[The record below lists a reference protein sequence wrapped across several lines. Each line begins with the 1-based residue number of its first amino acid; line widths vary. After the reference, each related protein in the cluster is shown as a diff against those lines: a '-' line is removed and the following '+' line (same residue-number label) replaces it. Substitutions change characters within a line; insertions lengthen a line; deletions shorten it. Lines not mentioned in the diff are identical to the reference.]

1 MHVAG
6 CCGAHSRTSSQSGGG
21 RSGKAPWAEGPGPPP
36 PHPQPSDDE
45 GIESHGLLPV
55 LNCSVTAVQN
65 QTFAG
70 AHTRT
75 CVNAAARGPR
85 ARLPRP
91 APRAVRGHRQPAA
104 PPGGKMMRLR
114 GYRSI
119 RRFWAFPSTSCSG
132 IQRFWPSRRLTSPLP
147 SSPSSAIPNVW
158 LIQSLGLML

>member
-45 GIESHGLLPV
+45 GMESHGLLPV

-104 PPGGKMMRLR
+104 PPGGKMMCLR
-114 GYRSI
+114 GYRWI
-119 RRFWAFPSTSCSG
+119 RGFQAFPLTSCWASSVSG
-132 IQRFWPSRRLTSPLP
+132 QRRLTSPHP

-158 LIQSLGLML
+158 LIQLLGLML

>member
-1 MHVAG
+1 MQTLTVET
-6 CCGAHSRTSSQSGGG
+6 R
-21 RSGKAPWAEGPGPPP
+21 GKASYQGNRSSYKRCTLQEAQAAAGRTVGHLARAGEGGQERLLGLKGQDPPP

-70 AHTRT
+70 AHTCT

-114 GYRSI
+114 G
-119 RRFWAFPSTSCSG
+119 
-132 IQRFWPSRRLTSPLP
+132 
-147 SSPSSAIPNVW
+147 
-158 LIQSLGLML
+158 